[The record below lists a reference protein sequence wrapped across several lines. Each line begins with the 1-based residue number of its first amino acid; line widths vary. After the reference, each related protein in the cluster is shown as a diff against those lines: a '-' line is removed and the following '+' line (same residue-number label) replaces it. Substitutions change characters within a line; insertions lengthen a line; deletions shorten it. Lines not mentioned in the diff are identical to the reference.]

1 MTETLRFEAELKEIA
16 GKGSARAA
24 RREGKV
30 PCVVYGGKGGQV
42 MFNLQANKLD
52 AEIKKGGFRTK
63 LVDIVLDGKTIT
75 TLPKEMQLHP
85 VTDAPEH
92 VDFLRIDKNTI
103 VKVAVAIKVLNEDK
117 SPGVKRGGVVNVVH
131 RTVMFEC
138 HPSNIPHHIE
148 VDVGSL
154 EIGHNVH
161 ITSIKLPEGVKPVDK
176 TNFTVVSIT
185 GRTEESDKPTVAAD
199 AAATPAAATPAAGA
213 KAAPAAKAP
222 AKKK

>member
-1 MTETLRFEAELKEIA
+1 MTDTLRFEADLKETA

-30 PCVVYGGKGGQV
+30 PCVMYGGKEGQL
-42 MFNLQANKLD
+42 MFNLHANKLD

-63 LVDIVLDGKTIT
+63 LVDIVVGGKTFT
-75 TLPKEMQLHP
+75 TLPKEIQLHP
-85 VTDAPEH
+85 VSDMPEH
-92 VDFLRIDKNTI
+92 VDFLRISKDTI
-103 VKVAVAIKVLNEDK
+103 VRVAVSIKVLGEEK

-148 VDVGSL
+148 VDVSTL

-161 ITSIKLPEGVKPVDK
+161 INSIKLPEGVKPVDK
-176 TNFTVVSIT
+176 TNFTVISIT
-185 GRTEESDKPTVAAD
+185 GRTEESDQPAAAPD
-199 AAATPAAATPAAGA
+199 ATAAATPAAAA